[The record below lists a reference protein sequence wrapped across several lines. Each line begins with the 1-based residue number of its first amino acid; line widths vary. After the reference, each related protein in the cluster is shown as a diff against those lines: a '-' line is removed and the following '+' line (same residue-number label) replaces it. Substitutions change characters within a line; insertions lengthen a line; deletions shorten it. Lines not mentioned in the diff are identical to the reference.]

1 MILGIIQARMNS
13 TRLPGKVMMN
23 LLGKP
28 VIWRIYERLK
38 FSKKIDKICICTS
51 TNSSDDIIANYAEKN
66 NLLCHRGSEKDLIS
80 RHLGAAK
87 KFNADILVRITSD
100 DPLVDPEVID
110 ELITLLEN
118 NKKTDFVSNTKIH
131 TYPIGLDVEVFPTK
145 TLEKFIEKS
154 NNKIFHEYF
163 ISGYIFE
170 HPDEFHSIG
179 LELKKPNLLR
189 WTLDYPEDYE
199 FIKKIYSH
207 LYENKKIF
215 LRNDVE
221 LLLKQK
227 PELNKINEMY
237 YGEFSHLKYKREF
250 EQ

>member
-13 TRLPGKVMMN
+13 TRLPGKVMLN

-28 VIWRIYERLK
+28 IIWRIYERLK

-51 TNSSDDIIANYAEKN
+51 INSSDDVIANYAEKN
-66 NLLCHRGSEKDLIS
+66 NLLYHRGSEEDLIS

-100 DPLVDPEVID
+100 DPLVDPEIID
-110 ELITLLEN
+110 ELITILEN
-118 NKKTDFVSNTKIH
+118 NREIDFVSNTKVH

-154 NNKIFHEYF
+154 DNKIFHEYF

-170 HPDEFHSIG
+170 HPNKFRSIG

-199 FIKKIYSH
+199 FIKKIYFH
-207 LYENKKIF
+207 LYEEKKIF
-215 LRNDVE
+215 LRNDIE

-227 PELNKINEMY
+227 PELNTINEMHY
-237 YGEFSHLKYKREF
+237 DEFSHLKYKREF
-250 EQ
+250 EK

>member
-1 MILGIIQARMNS
+1 MILAIIQARMNS

-23 LLGKP
+23 ILGKP

-66 NLLCHRGSEKDLIS
+66 NLLYHRGSEEDLIS

-87 KFNADILVRITSD
+87 KFNADILVRVTGD
-100 DPLVDPEVID
+100 DPLVDPEIID
-110 ELITLLEN
+110 KLIVLLKN
-118 NKKTDFVSNTKIH
+118 NKETDFVSNTKTH

-145 TLEKFIEKS
+145 TLEKFIEKR
-154 NNKIFHEYF
+154 NNKIFYEYF

-179 LELKKPNLLR
+179 LEQKNPNLLR
-189 WTLDYPEDYE
+189 WTLDYLEDYD
-199 FIKKIYSH
+199 FINKIYFH
-207 LYENKKIF
+207 LYKNKKIF
-215 LRNDVE
+215 LQNDIE

-227 PELNKINEMY
+227 PELKKINEMHY
-237 YGEFSHLKYKREF
+237 NEFSHLKYKQEF
-250 EQ
+250 DK